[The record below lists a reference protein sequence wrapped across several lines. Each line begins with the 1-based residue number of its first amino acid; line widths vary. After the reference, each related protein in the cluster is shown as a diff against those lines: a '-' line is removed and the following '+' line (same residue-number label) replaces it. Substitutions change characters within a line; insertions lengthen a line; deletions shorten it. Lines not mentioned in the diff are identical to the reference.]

1 MAFCHPN
8 NIHLNVSVWFFL
20 FVAYFFYVA
29 LQSQR
34 PIRSVKESIPFTSCH
49 LTWCRIF
56 SQQCRSQPCSKKSYR
71 NYLNSRSN
79 TASQY
84 TKSLYKPTQLNTRPQ
99 TDGLISV
106 CSREKSARFVSTYKP
121 KPSKGRY
128 SDYYAVK
135 NVFFNHQ
142 RKKHNL
148 SISIEKKQR
157 PLMSKCKVFTFFSFF
172 RELLQVKS
180 RVSAVPM
187 LPLQKLCWTL
197 RIGLSSIAV
206 RIKSGSTILN
216 SNSGC
221 SEPAANVCRMSVC
234 QSYSGRSRPEDVLL
248 KDPET
253 PVAPVPER
261 EGDRTTRVASRSR
274 SKPDASLGTRELVIP
289 LYLSDRSPG
298 RVCISLCRTLGPLVK
313 PKLPKL
319 GSRKL
324 VASRTSPLERA
335 SACLLCEIR
344 VARCETLVETEEHRS
359 LSSFASRL
367 YAKLHLQTGHKPSTQ
382 YGIKHSTKNTWSHL
396 RGRTRTAPGGILC
409 PDAQQ
414 ASNLSLV
421 NTTTSPNDWS
431 LRFKASKVSSSTRRE
446 ANCGD
451 APSPLP
457 ASCRPFWLG
466 KGMAEGIDESRCR
479 ESTSP
484 TSRTRRSRD
493 IWSKLSETECTLE
506 NKSDCD
512 CWNSLASFSSSI
524 VFATTSRFKAVA
536 SETFEVFWSCAWDS
550 WACSCLFWPGRLA
563 VWQSL
568 WRAGRHKSKWIH
580 YIWSKT
586 CHAILHS

>member
-1 MAFCHPN
+1 MKG
-8 NIHLNVSVWFFL
+8 FL
-20 FVAYFFYVA
+20 
-29 LQSQR
+29 
-34 PIRSVKESIPFTSCH
+34 C
-49 LTWCRIF
+49 
-56 SQQCRSQPCSKKSYR
+56 
-71 NYLNSRSN
+71 
-79 TASQY
+79 
-84 TKSLYKPTQLNTRPQ
+84 
-99 TDGLISV
+99 
-106 CSREKSARFVSTYKP
+106 
-121 KPSKGRY
+121 
-128 SDYYAVK
+128 
-135 NVFFNHQ
+135 
-142 RKKHNL
+142 
-148 SISIEKKQR
+148 
-157 PLMSKCKVFTFFSFF
+157 FSFF
-172 RELLQVKS
+172 RKLLQVKS
-180 RVSAVPM
+180 RVLAVPM
-187 LPLQKLCWTL
+187 LPLQKLCWRL
-197 RIGLSSIAV
+197 RIGSSSIAFGINS
-206 RIKSGSTILN
+206 RGTIFN

-221 SEPAANVCRMSVC
+221 SSWSAARCQPAARVC

-261 EGDRTTRVASRSR
+261 EGDRTTRVSRASRSR
-274 SKPDASLGTRELVIP
+274 SPKPDASLTRELVIP
-289 LYLSDRSPG
+289 LYLSDRSTG
-298 RVCISLCRTLGPLVK
+298 RVPCISLCKTLGPLGK
-313 PKLPKL
+313 FPKLPL
-319 GSRKL
+319 VSLSCSRKL
-324 VASRTSPLERA
+324 VASPLERA

-421 NTTTSPNDWS
+421 NTKTSPNDWS
-431 LRFKASKVSSSTRRE
+431 LRFKASKVSSSTPRE
-446 ANCGD
+446 ANWGD
-451 APSPLP
+451 APELP

-466 KGMAEGIDESRCR
+466 TGMAEGIDESRCR

-484 TSRTRRSRD
+484 TSRTRTSRD

-550 WACSCLFWPGRLA
+550 WACSCLFWPGSLA
-563 VWQSL
+563 VTLKVRETQEYESIMTKNL
-568 WRAGRHKSKWIH
+568 P
-580 YIWSKT
+580 
-586 CHAILHS
+586 CHLFPILE